1 MRMQP
6 YIAVAWVAFVPFVPF
21 PSSAAPTPAEMV
33 DAIYKPGQNPQ
44 GSNPAPIK
52 MDVSGEPW
60 AKMSP
65 DAFLP
70 CFDKYGQFRWRDWPG
85 KTKTDGDLKRAAAE
99 EADDLAAHPG
109 SADRDRFGG
118 WAAGPRLKATGRFR
132 TEKVDGKWWLVDPDG
147 RLFWSFGPVRVS
159 TGCGITPLDV
169 GAQPWRRR
177 MFDSLPSGDGP
188 LDRFRIV
195 RETASGKTDM
205 FNFSAANLFRK
216 YGEGWFDAFADLS
229 HRRLRSWGMNTVANA
244 SDDRICRMD
253 WTPYAVRVMLQS
265 RPIEASAGLW
275 NKFCD
280 PFDPSFS
287 EWLRKA
293 LAKYDFALHDPWC
306 IGFFIDNEI
315 LWGKKCEDLALW
327 VLSCPDGQPA
337 KVEFLQRLA
346 AKGVKFD
353 KGDLSSVPQG
363 ELRAFTAAIIEKYFA
378 KVRREIKAADP
389 DLLYLGCRFAGFSR
403 PPWAVKI
410 AARYC
415 DVLSFN
421 VYRDDLVGWTP
432 GAGIDAPILVGEFH
446 FGAHDR
452 GLFGSGQRN
461 ALTQEGRA
469 AAIGRYVGSAL
480 AHPLVVGV
488 HWHQYSDQPASGRFD
503 GEHFQVGLT
512 DICDR
517 PYPET
522 IRAVRDVGYGLYGK
536 RFSAAKNVK
545 MKGDR

>member
-1 MRMQP
+1 MR
-6 YIAVAWVAFVPFVPF
+6 
-21 PSSAAPTPAEMV
+21 
-33 DAIYKPGQNPQ
+33 
-44 GSNPAPIK
+44 
-52 MDVSGEPW
+52 VSG
-60 AKMSP
+60 
-65 DAFLP
+65 
-70 CFDKYGQFRWRDWPG
+70 
-85 KTKTDGDLKRAAAE
+85 
-99 EADDLAAHPG
+99 
-109 SADRDRFGG
+109 
-118 WAAGPRLKATGRFR
+118 
-132 TEKVDGKWWLVDPDG
+132 
-147 RLFWSFGPVRVS
+147 
-159 TGCGITPLDV
+159 GCGVTPLDV
-169 GAQPWRRR
+169 AAQPWRRR
-177 MFDSLPSGDGP
+177 MFDSLPSKDDP
-188 LDRFRIV
+188 LRRFLYIRKS
-195 RETASGKTDM
+195 SGEKMSM

-216 YGEGWFDAFADLS
+216 YGEGWPDVFADLS

-244 SDDRICRMD
+244 SDNRICRMD
-253 WTPYAVRVMLQS
+253 RTPYAVRIMLQS
-265 RPIEASAGLW
+265 RTIEASVGLW

-287 EWLRKA
+287 EWLRTA

-315 LWGKKCEDLALW
+315 SWGKKCEDLALW
-327 VLSCPDGQPA
+327 VLSSPDEQPA
-337 KVEFLQRLA
+337 KVEFLKRLA

-353 KGDLSSVPQG
+353 KAAPSSVPKG
-363 ELRAFTAAIIEKYFA
+363 ELRAFTAEIIEKYFA
-378 KVRREIKAADP
+378 KVRREIKVADP

-410 AARYC
+410 AVRYC

-522 IRAVRDVGYGLYGK
+522 IRAVRDVGYVLYRK
-536 RFSAAKNVK
+536 RFSAAKNAESAK
-545 MKGDR
+545 KKENEL

>member
-1 MRMQP
+1 MRV
-6 YIAVAWVAFVPFVPF
+6 AVFPAILFSFACAAF
-21 PSSAAPTPAEMV
+21 AAPTPADMI

-52 MDVSGEPW
+52 MDISGEPW
-60 AKMSP
+60 AKMSS
-65 DAFLP
+65 DDFLP

-85 KTKTDGDLKRAAAE
+85 KTKTDDDLKRAAAE
-99 EADDLAAHPG
+99 EARDLTAHPG
-109 SADRDRFGG
+109 PAGRNRFGG
-118 WAAGPRLKATGRFR
+118 WAAGPQLKSTGRFR
-132 TEKVDGKWWLVDPDG
+132 TEKVGGKWWLVDPEG

-159 TGCGITPLDV
+159 ANCGVTPLEV
-169 GAQPWRRR
+169 EAQPWRRR
-177 MFDSLPSGDGP
+177 MFAYLPP
-188 LDRFRIV
+188 N
-195 RETASGKTDM
+195 ASSI
-205 FNFSAANLFRK
+205 NFSAANLSRK
-216 YGEGWFDAFADLS
+216 YGEGWFDKFADLA

-244 SDDRICRMD
+244 SDERICRMGR
-253 WTPYAVRVMLQS
+253 TPYAIRIMLKS
-265 RPIEASAGLW
+265 RPIAASNGRW
-275 NKFCD
+275 NKFPD

-287 EWLRKA
+287 GWLREA
-293 LAKYDFALHDPWC
+293 LAKCSFALHDPWC

-327 VLSCPDGQPA
+327 ALSSPDGQPV
-337 KVEFLQRLA
+337 KIEFLKRLA
-346 AKGVKFD
+346 TKGVTFD
-353 KGDLSSVPQG
+353 KGNPASVPKG
-363 ELRAFTAAIIEKYFA
+363 ELRAFSVAIIDKYFA

-389 DLLYLGCRFAGFSR
+389 ALLYLGCRFAGFSR

-432 GAGIDAPILVGEFH
+432 GVGIDLPIIIGEFH
-446 FGAHDR
+446 FGTHDR

-469 AAIGRYVGSAL
+469 AAIRRYVGSAL
-480 AHPLVVGV
+480 AHPLVVGA
-488 HWHQYSDQPASGRFD
+488 HWHQYSDQAASGRFD

-522 IRAVRDVGYGLYGK
+522 IRALREVGYTMYAE
-536 RFSAAKNVK
+536 RFSAITNTKVTP
-545 MKGDR
+545 